1 MPISLGDKNCVKMTG
16 EEILNLGNKHVGETY
31 ILGSQV
37 AKNDESW
44 KGPWDCAEFVTW
56 IIFQISGRLYGCNN
70 DLGNPAMA
78 DAYTGY
84 WRNDAETEGKII
96 TIEQAIRTTGAAILR
111 VPAVGLS
118 GHIVISDGKGGTVEA
133 HSHVDGVINSVVNG
147 RRWDFGILVPWID
160 YSQQPAV
167 KYVSPAYTIYR
178 YTLPKM
184 VGPKIGQIQKALK
197 AAGFDP
203 HGIDN
208 IFGAETLKAV
218 EAFQQANDL
227 VVDGE
232 VGNETAK
239 ALGIKL

>member
-1 MPISLGDKNCVKMTG
+1 MTG
-16 EEILNLGNKHVGETY
+16 KEILNLGNKHVGEPY
-31 ILGSQV
+31 KLGSQV
-37 AKNDESW
+37 PKNDRAW
-44 KGPWDCAEFVTW
+44 KGPWDCAEFVSW

-70 DLGNPAMA
+70 DLGNPAVA

-84 WRNDAETEGKII
+84 WRNDAETRGKII
-96 TIEQAIRTTGAAILR
+96 TAQQATRTPGAAILR

-133 HSHVDGVINSVVNG
+133 RSHIDGVINSVVNG

-160 YSQQPAV
+160 YSQQPATN
-167 KYVSPAYTIYR
+167 YVLPDYTIYR

-184 VGPKIGQIQKALK
+184 IGPKVGQIQRALK

-208 IFGAETLKAV
+208 IFGPDTLKAV
-218 EAFQQANDL
+218 EAFQQANHL

-232 VGNETAK
+232 VGQQTAK
-239 ALGIKL
+239 ALEIKL

>member
-1 MPISLGDKNCVKMTG
+1 MTG
-16 EEILNLGNKHVGETY
+16 KDILKIGNKHIGEAY

-37 AKNDESW
+37 PKSNKSW

-56 IIFQISGRLYGCNN
+56 IIFQVSGRLYGCNN
-70 DLGNPAMA
+70 DLGNPDMA

-84 WRNDAETEGKII
+84 WRNDAEKMGKII
-96 TIEQAIRTTGAAILR
+96 TIQQAIRIPGAAILR

-118 GHIVISDGKGGTVEA
+118 GHIVISDGIGGTVEA
-133 HSHVDGVINSVVNG
+133 HGHVDGVINSVVNG

-160 YSQQPAV
+160 YRSQPPV
-167 KYVSPAYTIYR
+167 NYVSPDYTIYR
-178 YTLPKM
+178 YTLPRM
-184 VGPKIGQIQKALK
+184 VGPKVGQIQRALK

-203 HGIDN
+203 KGIDN

-218 EAFQQANDL
+218 EAFQQANHL

-232 VGNETAK
+232 VGHETAN
-239 ALGIKL
+239 ALGITL

>member
-1 MPISLGDKNCVKMTG
+1 MTG
-16 EEILNLGNKHVGETY
+16 QQILDLGNKHIGERY
-31 ILGSQV
+31 VLGSQV
-37 AKNDESW
+37 PKNDSSW
-44 KGPWDCAEFVTW
+44 KGPWDCAEFVSW

-70 DLGNPAMA
+70 NLGNPALA

-84 WRNDAETEGKII
+84 WRNDAETTGKII
-96 TIEQAIRTTGAAILR
+96 TIQQAIKTPGAAILR

-133 HSHVDGVINSVVNG
+133 HSHIDGVIRSVVNR
-147 RRWDFGILVPWID
+147 RRWDFGILVPWFD
-160 YSQQPAV
+160 YVTKKQV
-167 KYVSPAYTIYR
+167 KYIAPDYTIYR

-184 VGPKIGQIQKALK
+184 VGPKVGQIQKALK

-203 HGIDN
+203 NGIDN
-208 IFGAETLKAV
+208 IFGPDTLKAV
-218 EAFQQANDL
+218 EAFQQANHL

-232 VGNETAK
+232 VGRQTAT